1 MANRVINT
9 ILNLRNNMSGALIR
23 AARDTR
29 GVTDEMRSATKSVVA
44 FKNRA
49 VSALG
54 SATKSFAKWG
64 AASAGAVTAAFLAMD
79 NATEEDRIAQGKLNT
94 AYEAAGYSAETA
106 ATAYNEFYQILGD
119 TDTATEASQLLSKLV
134 QNEQDVTKWTRVA
147 AGVSGTFGD
156 SLPIEGLIEATNETA
171 KVGKVTGVLADALNW
186 VGISEDKM
194 NERLE
199 RTSSEAERNRILL
212 ETLTGSYDDA
222 ADAFYRNNEQL
233 VQARKNQA
241 ALSAMTAKLGNAS
254 AIAKNSLMRL
264 FGVQEDGSIRA
275 GSALAWLNDRAESVL
290 AKFQEWSQDG
300 TMDALAQKLDQGLAR
315 AGEMAGNAFQWVL
328 DHGDT
333 IKRWVVGLGTAL
345 ALVKVAQFASGVMN
359 AVKTVKLF
367 ASTVGAIV
375 AANPVVLAIVAA
387 IAAISLLVANWDKVK
402 AKAGELWDGIKTV
415 FGGIK
420 DSIVG
425 AFNSAKEAVGSFFS
439 WIGDK
444 LSALDGAIESVP
456 VIGSI
461 YRGIKGAGSW
471 VIDKVTGH
479 ATGTSYFPGGWT
491 RVNERGGEIMR
502 LPGGTQIIPHDVS
515 RRMAGG
521 TTVQVYVT
529 VQGNVIGN
537 QAYAESL
544 GETIAQKLLR
554 ALRNS

>member
-23 AARDTR
+23 AARDTQ
-29 GVTDEMRSATKSVVA
+29 GVTAEMRSATKSVVA

-79 NATEEDRIAQGKLNT
+79 NATEEYRIAQGKLNT

-345 ALVKVAQFASGVMN
+345 GLVKVAQFASGVMN
-359 AVKTVKLF
+359 AIKTVKLF

-402 AKAGELWDGIKTV
+402 AKAGELWENVKRVFSGI
-415 FGGIK
+415 G
-420 DSIVG
+420 DSIAG
-425 AFNSAKEAVGSFFS
+425 AFDSAMEAVGGSFD